1 MDFPTDSSSLLRT
14 TLLTCVLV
22 LGTSIGAVAQPTI
35 SVRGNVGASFFQSPE
50 LLGEALHSGVDLG
63 VGAGVRV
70 YRGVSLTV
78 RGGLDR
84 FTLNERNFRRIG
96 FSKGGDVS
104 FLSGSLGLRYTYE
117 NETDAHPYLSIG
129 VGRYRQQVSNLRE
142 PQNGELVEKGGS
154 RTETALGSH
163 LALGSLVR
171 LNDTYAL
178 FFESRYV
185 FYDVSEKVTG
195 AQRYFTL
202 RVGMNVEFGEG
213 ALF

>member
-1 MDFPTDSSSLLRT
+1 MLFAG
-14 TLLTCVLV
+14 VLC
-22 LGTSIGAVAQPTI
+22 LGTSVSVTAQPTV

-84 FTLNERNFRRIG
+84 FTLNERNFRQIG
-96 FSKGGDVS
+96 FEEGGDVS

-117 NETDAHPYLSIG
+117 NETDAHPYLATG
-129 VGRYRQQVSNLRE
+129 VGFYEQKVSNRRT
-142 PQNGELVEKGGS
+142 PQNGTLVEQSGS
-154 RTETALGSH
+154 RTDTGLGSH
-163 LALGSLVR
+163 LALGSLLR
-171 LNDTYAL
+171 LDDTYAL

-185 FYDVSEKVTG
+185 FYDLSERVTG
-195 AQRYFTL
+195 ARRYFTL
-202 RVGMNVEFGEG
+202 RFGLDVQFGEG
-213 ALF
+213 TLF

>member
-70 YRGVSLTV
+70 YRGISLTV

-84 FTLNERNFRRIG
+84 FTLNERNFRQIG

-117 NETDAHPYLSIG
+117 NETDAHPYLSTG
-129 VGRYRQQVSNLRE
+129 VGRYQQRVSNRRA
-142 PQNGELVEKGGS
+142 PQNGELVKKDGS
-154 RTETALGSH
+154 RTDSALGSH
-163 LALGSLVR
+163 LALGSLLR

-185 FYDVSEKVTG
+185 FYDVAESVTG
-195 AQRYFTL
+195 TQRYFTL
-202 RVGMNVEFGEG
+202 RLGVDLKFGEG
-213 ALF
+213 DLF